1 MEITAQLIGFAGII
15 VNALIYQQSDRAS
28 ILKIKLTSD
37 VLWAAHFSML
47 GAYSAAAVACIGILR
62 EFVFMKRKKLS
73 SLIFFLILSFVS
85 AALTWKGP
93 ASILPSAASAAS
105 VVSFYIGNSLLTRL
119 LSFPISACMGMYS
132 AMNGSIAGIVN
143 ELLTVASSAAALFIY
158 RKQRKKLAES
168 ALQK

>member
-15 VNALIYQQSDRAS
+15 VNALIYQQSDRSS

-37 VLWAAHFSML
+37 VLWAAHFFML

-62 EFVFMKRKKLS
+62 EFVFMRRKKLS
-73 SLIFFLILSFVS
+73 SLIFFLILSFAS

-93 ASILPSAASAAS
+93 ACVLPSIASATS

-119 LSFPISACMGMYS
+119 LSFPISACMGTYS
-132 AMNGSIAGIVN
+132 ALNGSIAGIAN
-143 ELLTVASSAAALFIY
+143 EILTVASSAAALFIY
-158 RKQRKKLAES
+158 CRQRKKLAES
-168 ALQK
+168 APQK

>member
-93 ASILPSAASAAS
+93 VSILPSVASAAS

-143 ELLTVASSAAALFIY
+143 ELLTVTSSAAALFIY